1 MKYKPNTNSV
11 DFCAKSDWSEVF
23 SFWSCCILSC
33 VLPPPAFMFLNFS
46 SKAAT
51 LSLDLKKI
59 LIDIRNPHYTSPS
72 TIAWLCRHLINRNTL
87 SSLTF
92 YNIFETEPSTHSAD
106 FRTRADLSEAF
117 SSWSC
122 WILSCTLPPP
132 MFTFLNFSSNASFL
146 SSDLQNINLHKQ
158 LLQSQSAV
166 VCLKHKKLTLTV
178 LADLSRTQFH
188 LPYRVQL

>member
-1 MKYKPNTNSV
+1 
-11 DFCAKSDWSEVF
+11 
-23 SFWSCCILSC
+23 
-33 VLPPPAFMFLNFS
+33 MFLNFS

-51 LSLDLKKI
+51 LSLDLKKK
-59 LIDIRNPHYTSPS
+59 LIDIRNLHYTAPS
-72 TIAWLCRHLINRNTL
+72 TIACFCRHLINRNTL

-92 YNIFETEPSTHSAD
+92 YNIFETEPSTYSAD
-106 FRTRADLSEAF
+106 FCTRADLSEAF

-122 WILSCTLPPP
+122 CILACTLPPP

-146 SSDLQNINLHKQ
+146 SSDLQNINMHRQ

-166 VCLKHKKLTLTV
+166 VCLKEKKLTLTV

>member
-1 MKYKPNTNSV
+1 MKYSPFGAV
-11 DFCAKSDWSEVF
+11 VF
-23 SFWSCCILSC
+23 SLAYYHHQLSC
-33 VLPPPAFMFLNFS
+33 FLISLPRRQLY
-46 SKAAT
+46 
-51 LSLDLKKI
+51 LWILKKI
-59 LIDIRNPHYTSPS
+59 LIDIRNPHYTVPS
-72 TIAWLCRHLINRNTL
+72 TITCLCRHLINRNTL

-106 FRTRADLSEAF
+106 FCTRADLSEAF

-132 MFTFLNFSSNASFL
+132 TSFTFLNFSSNAAFL

-166 VCLKHKKLTLTV
+166 VCLKEKKLTLTV